1 MAEDRR
7 GPKHQSE
14 LMRVSESDASSLFNS
29 LPPDMRDEMRLV
41 YENAK
46 AEQRAEIARSYV
58 NHIITYARKTGVPRQ
73 EAEAYVR
80 SDMELEFEERERLAH
95 EQREAAFWQSEE
107 QEIRQRQG

>member
-46 AEQRAEIARSYV
+46 AEQRAEIAALAADPKWVEIAKRCGCLSEAKLDTDKKSAWLSV
-58 NHIITYARKTGVPRQ
+58 EISSPGGGVSDKDRNALAEWEQLRK
-73 EAEAYVR
+73 
-80 SDMELEFEERERLAH
+80 
-95 EQREAAFWQSEE
+95 
-107 QEIRQRQG
+107 